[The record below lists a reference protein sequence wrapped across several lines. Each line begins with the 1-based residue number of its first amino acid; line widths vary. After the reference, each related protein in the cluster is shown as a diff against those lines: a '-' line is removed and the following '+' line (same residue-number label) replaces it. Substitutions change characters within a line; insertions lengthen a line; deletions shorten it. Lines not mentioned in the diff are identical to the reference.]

1 MKKKFVSFLMA
12 GCICCTSLAML
23 STADTP
29 AHALTIIASVT
40 KVSVF
45 KDTIAVG
52 ENAQLEL
59 EWSNGA
65 KQTIYYSSSDE
76 SVAAVDQNGL
86 VTGISDGTAVITV
99 SHSNSGKD
107 KTITITVSSDVE
119 KSTVYNTSELTL
131 GTKLRKYDTLHYD
144 NKNKGSVANIINAK
158 GSYDLAF
165 INESDYVL
173 PFDAELVG
181 IDVLTL
187 YLAPENLEGVTYLD
201 GRTLKAG
208 DTVDTNTHLLCY
220 DYLIKNASKSTLY
233 TLPVFLPKYYEE
245 YIGNGKIQVSK
256 IDHENKTIELESVPV
271 DIQMSKPLYV
281 TITSE
286 PFDTVIHGND
296 ELDLTGLKLTI
307 GETDGNGN
315 ETSLLKDVTIDEAK
329 EKYDVLTEIK
339 SEAPGGGIC
348 VITVTKKNTEISDSA
363 SFNVAYGAPV
373 VKGDLNADG
382 EFDILDVQLLR
393 QWLLT
398 GSDTYLADCLTNWQ
412 RADMHRDG
420 RLDVFDLCLMKRELN
435 KKNKI
440 ASEYGVTA
448 IGYSDEL
455 LKLSKSDSSSAIIT
469 SAEELK
475 SYLTPITIQD
485 NVDSYM
491 NRFNDSFFENNVLL
505 LNALYQPSTAEI
517 YAVDSVS
524 YKGDKLVVNYSLTY
538 KGLGADIVNGFL
550 AEVVIPKENYHAK
563 SVEWKLTEIDVYG
576 IKSGYIAVF
585 HGKDDDIIHETYIYK
600 IDNGAANYGFEYIN
614 VERRSGDGY
623 WVPETTTV
631 TGQGNIMW
639 TDGVFMVAEENNA
652 YEYVT
657 VPGNDLVYSIE
668 EFMEI
673 FLMN

>member
-1 MKKKFVSFLMA
+1 MKRKFVSVLMA
-12 GCICCTSLAML
+12 GCICCISLAML

-40 KVSVF
+40 KVSIF

-59 EWSNGA
+59 EWSTGA

-76 SVAAVDQNGL
+76 SVATVDQNGL

-119 KSTVYNTSELTL
+119 KSTIYNTSELAL

-144 NKNKGSVANIINAK
+144 DKNKGSVANIINAK
-158 GSYDLAF
+158 GDYDLAF
-165 INESDYVL
+165 IDESDYVL

-181 IDVLTL
+181 IDVSTF
-187 YLAPENLEGVTYLD
+187 YLAPDIEGITYLD

-220 DYLIKNASKSTLY
+220 DYFIKSASKSTLY
-233 TLPVFLPKYYEE
+233 TLPVFLPEYYEK

-271 DIQMSKPLYV
+271 DIQMSKLLYV

-329 EKYDVLTEIK
+329 EKYDVLAEIK
-339 SEAPGGGIC
+339 SDAPGGGIC

-382 EFDILDVQLLR
+382 EFNILDVELLQ

-398 GSDTYLADCLTNWQ
+398 GSDKYLADWQ

-420 RLDVFDLCLMKRELN
+420 KLDVFDLCLMKRKLN

-440 ASEYGVTA
+440 ASEYGVTE
-448 IGYSDEL
+448 IGYSNEL
-455 LKLSKSDSSSAIIT
+455 LKLAKSDNSSAIIT

-491 NRFNDSFFENNVLL
+491 SRFNDSFFEKNVLL
-505 LNALYQPSTAEI
+505 LNALYQPSTDEI
-517 YAVDSVS
+517 YAVESVS
-524 YKGDKLVVNYSLTY
+524 YNGDKLVVHYHLAH
-538 KGLGADIVNGFL
+538 GILGWDIVNGLL

-563 SVEWKLTEIDVYG
+563 SVEWKLSEIDMYG

-600 IDNGAANYGFEYIN
+600 MDNGASNYGFEYISF
-614 VERRSGDGY
+614 ERRKDDYSK
-623 WVPETTTV
+623 PFTV
-631 TGQGNIMW
+631 TGQGNVMW
-639 TDGVFMVAEENNA
+639 TDDVFTVAKKNNA

-657 VPGNDLVYSIE
+657 VTNNYGMDTAYTIE